1 MPQLTLAAHRSAA
14 EIWNNLVGTYAT
26 INVCRTHCPAKL
38 QSLRR
43 FL

>member
-1 MPQLTLAAHRSAA
+1 MPQSTFAAHRSAA
-14 EIWNNLVGTYAT
+14 EIWNNLVGIYAA
-26 INVCRTHCPAKL
+26 IDACGALLAKL